1 MDCEAVEVCT
11 VETEVE
17 SSDDKGR
24 LIVRPVDVTRAES
37 SDKMAER
44 GREGARG
51 KADEGT
57 TRGGAESLLD
67 MTTEVGAG
75 AVETEVVVP
84 EEEGRPRANAIPFL
98 AA

>member
-1 MDCEAVEVCT
+1 MLVCESVEVCT
-11 VETEVE
+11 VETEVD

-67 MTTEVGAG
+67 MITGAG
-75 AVETEVVVP
+75 AEEMEEEVVT
-84 EEEGRPRANAIPFL
+84 EED
-98 AA
+98 